1 MKHVASPNEA
11 PHHVVQSLTTSIRAR
26 RAFESLALRAAPSRL
41 PALPAAPDDLRVQ
54 LTMPVWTINRSTDR
68 DYVYERFARLGER
81 YPLQFSAANAL
92 DYLAA
97 WNARYLAD
105 RASKLVGVTIE
116 HGLWTPRIRRRAQ
129 ADVVFSY
136 GHYPDGHDDVPVVWE
151 HTFAPQL
158 TSDEDA
164 WQEGWR
170 ARASTIVE
178 RATRIVT
185 ATEVSV
191 DWFVRMFPRATAKV
205 RCVPYYLPDVTAI
218 SDDALQA
225 KRADTGPVRVL
236 FVGKEARR
244 KGLPQFVAAYRAL
257 DAATQRQLDVHVIS
271 AMLDGAVDLPPAWHW
286 QRSVPDV
293 QAAMRNAH
301 ALIFPSLAEAFGLVL
316 VEAMAAGCMPV
327 TTIAPLQRS
336 IVGEQAGLFADPR
349 DAGAIADCLRTLVLD
364 RDRLQ
369 HGMRAARERFD
380 RQYAVGPVGQRY
392 AGLLWEGAGRTGSVP
407 VRNSPGILR

>member
-1 MKHVASPNEA
+1 MKHVSASNA
-11 PHHVVQSLTTSIRAR
+11 PHPVGQSRTPSTRAR
-26 RAFESLALRAAPSRL
+26 SAIRSLALRASPSRL
-41 PALPAAPDDLRVQ
+41 PALPKGASDVRVQ

-68 DYVYERFARLGER
+68 DYVYERFARLGEL

-116 HGLWTPRIRRRAQ
+116 RGLWTPRIRRRAD

-136 GHYPDGHDDVPVVWE
+136 GEYPDGYDEVPVVWE

-170 ARASTIVE
+170 ARASAIVE

-185 ATEVSV
+185 ATDVSV
-191 DWFVRMFPRATAKV
+191 EWFVRMFPRAAAKV
-205 RCVPYYLPDVTAI
+205 RCVPYYLPDITPIGDA
-218 SDDALQA
+218 ALQA
-225 KRADTGPVRVL
+225 KLADTGPVRVL

-244 KGLPQFVAAYRAL
+244 KGLPQFVAAFRAL
-257 DAATQRQLDVHVIS
+257 DAATQRQLHVHVIS
-271 AMLDGAVDLPPAWHW
+271 AMFDGVVDLPPTWHW

-293 QAAMRNAH
+293 QAAMRDAH
-301 ALIFPSLAEAFGLVL
+301 VLIFPSLAEAFGLVL

-336 IVGEQAGLFADPR
+336 IVGDEAGLFAEPR
-349 DAGAIADCLRTLVLD
+349 DAGAIAEHLRTLVFD
-364 RDRLQ
+364 RDRLRQ
-369 HGMRAARERFD
+369 GMRAARDRFD
-380 RQYAVGPVGQRY
+380 RQYAAGPVGQRY
-392 AGLLWEGAGRTGSVP
+392 ADLLWEGAGRTGSVP